1 MASGAGLG
9 RRTRA
14 VDDDA
19 LKHAR
24 RTRQYAG
31 GAALRAPAPPHPDLE
46 PAVTDSRDLPD
57 LTTFEGVL
65 FDLDGVLTPTAEVH
79 MRAWKEMFDELFA
92 AWRIEPAYTD
102 RDYFEYVDGKKRYDG
117 VASLLRSRDVEV
129 PWGDPSDDPSED
141 TVCGVGNRKNVV
153 FSRILR
159 SEGIQPYPGS
169 IALLDL
175 LQAAGTPIAVVSSS
189 KNAVE
194 VLEAAGIRDR
204 FPVVMDG
211 VVAERDH
218 LASKPAPDVFAE
230 AARMLGVD
238 PARSAAVEDAL
249 SGVRSAAAAG
259 YAVVVGVDRGVGAD
273 DLAAAGATVV
283 VDDLAAFV
291 D

>member
-1 MASGAGLG
+1 M
-9 RRTRA
+9 T
-14 VDDDA
+14 D
-19 LKHAR
+19 
-24 RTRQYAG
+24 T
-31 GAALRAPAPPHPDLE
+31 PA
-46 PAVTDSRDLPD
+46 LPD
-57 LTTFEGVL
+57 LTSYEGVL

-92 AWRIEPAYTD
+92 AWNIEPPYTD

-129 PWGDPSDDPSED
+129 PWGDPSDDPSAD
-141 TVCGVGNRKNVV
+141 TVCGVGNRKNAV

-159 SEGIQPYPGS
+159 AEGIAPYPGS
-169 IALLDL
+169 VALLDV
-175 LQAAGTPIAVVSSS
+175 LQTAGTPIAVVSSS

-194 VLEAAGIRDR
+194 VLEAAGLRDR

-230 AARMLGVD
+230 AARLLGVD
-238 PARSAAVEDAL
+238 PGRSVAVEDAL
-249 SGVRSAAAAG
+249 SGVRSAVAAG

>member
-1 MASGAGLG
+1 M
-9 RRTRA
+9 R
-14 VDDDA
+14 
-19 LKHAR
+19 
-24 RTRQYAG
+24 Y
-31 GAALRAPAPPHPDLE
+31 PAPSPARLE
-46 PAVTDSRDLPD
+46 HAVTDTPALPD
-57 LTTFEGVL
+57 LTSFEGVL

-92 AWRIEPAYTD
+92 AWDITPEYTD
-102 RDYFEYVDGKKRYDG
+102 RDYFEYVDGKKCYDG

-129 PWGDPSDDPSED
+129 PWGDPSDDPSEN
-141 TVCGVGNRKNVV
+141 TVCGVGNRKNAV

-159 SEGIQPYPGS
+159 AEGIAPYPGS
-169 IALLDL
+169 VALLDV

-194 VLEAAGIRDR
+194 VLEAAGLRER

-230 AARMLGVD
+230 AARLLGVD
-238 PARSAAVEDAL
+238 PARSVAVEDAL
-249 SGVRSAAAAG
+249 SGVRSAVAAG

-283 VDDLAAFV
+283 VDDLSAFV

>member
-1 MASGAGLG
+1 
-9 RRTRA
+9 
-14 VDDDA
+14 
-19 LKHAR
+19 
-24 RTRQYAG
+24 
-31 GAALRAPAPPHPDLE
+31 
-46 PAVTDSRDLPD
+46 VTDTPALPD
-57 LTTFEGVL
+57 LTSFEGVL

-92 AWRIEPAYTD
+92 AWDITPEYTD

-129 PWGDPSDDPSED
+129 PWGDPSDDPSEN
-141 TVCGVGNRKNVV
+141 TVCGVGNRKNAV

-159 SEGIQPYPGS
+159 AEGIAPYPGS
-169 IALLDL
+169 VALLDV

-194 VLEAAGIRDR
+194 VLEAAGLRER

-230 AARMLGVD
+230 AARLLGVD
-238 PARSAAVEDAL
+238 PARSVAVEDAL
-249 SGVRSAAAAG
+249 SGVRSAVAAG

-283 VDDLAAFV
+283 VDDLSAFV